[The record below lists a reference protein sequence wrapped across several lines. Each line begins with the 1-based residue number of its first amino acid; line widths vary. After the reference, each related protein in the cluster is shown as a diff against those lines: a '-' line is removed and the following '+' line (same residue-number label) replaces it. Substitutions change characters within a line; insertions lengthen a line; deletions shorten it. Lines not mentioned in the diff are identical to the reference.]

1 MDTKG
6 GRIKLDARITT
17 DKNMGQGEASCPM
30 DTALTQ
36 EHHGSTLQELRQG
49 ADRIV
54 HRVK

>member
-49 ADRIV
+49 EDCIV
-54 HRVK
+54 HRVQ